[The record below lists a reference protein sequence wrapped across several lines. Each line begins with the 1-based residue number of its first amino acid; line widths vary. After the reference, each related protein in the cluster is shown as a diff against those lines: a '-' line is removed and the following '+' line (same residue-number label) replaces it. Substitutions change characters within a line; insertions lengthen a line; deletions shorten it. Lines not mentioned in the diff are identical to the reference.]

1 MPSFCRKE
9 GESHGNFHPTPNRIV
24 LLKLFRYLLGPEHR
38 KTSSVFPPSANI
50 QVGNPYR
57 LSTEVT
63 ALERKRSACQY
74 NTGQDW
80 NRGWGIGLAM
90 QSMSVKYLTKLSPGH
105 FAVWFHQSTASLTVT
120 SLRCT
125 QPSQAFSRLPTA
137 KQHWTQ
143 PRAAATQPSESTLK
157 QEMQGKKKKGKRKDT
172 GHRWYQKRIRGE
184 EQKNPSNN
192 ILPNIFTANTKAWR
206 RDAAVTVCLTSCS
219 PQDSAN

>member
-9 GESHGNFHPTPNRIV
+9 GESHGNFHPTPHRIV

-120 SLRCT
+120 SLRCM

-137 KQHWTQ
+137 KQRWTQ
-143 PRAAATQPSESTLK
+143 QRAAATQPSESTLK
-157 QEMQGKKKKGKRKDT
+157 QEMQGKKKKKAREKTLVTDGIKRES
-172 GHRWYQKRIRGE
+172 GE
-184 EQKNPSNN
+184 KNRRTHLTIFSPTFS
-192 ILPNIFTANTKAWR
+192 LQTPKHGGERCCCDCMPN
-206 RDAAVTVCLTSCS
+206 LLQ
-219 PQDSAN
+219 PPG